1 MFNSIEEYG
10 KAWVAIR
17 KSPSFYKGKEP
28 TDYELGRLE
37 GVEDFLD
44 GYALLSAS
52 QALRDKV
59 QLADIHMSRDASK
72 VRG

>member
-10 KAWVAIR
+10 KAWVSIR
-17 KSPSFYKGKEP
+17 KSPSFYNG
-28 TDYELGRLE
+28 TDYQRGRLE

-44 GYALLSAS
+44 GWELYCAS

-59 QLADIHMSRDASK
+59 QLSDIRMSRESSR